1 MHLKTRKYLDIT
13 EKCLALALYSFMIF
27 RLFPRSWE
35 YSEFYTLIL
44 VASEGLVIILLVLR
58 RPANNISNN
67 LYDWTIAL
75 TGTCAALMVSRGGEP
90 LFLTGGAFLMLF
102 GLIVHLWAKVALWR
116 SFGLVAAN
124 REVRQ
129 GGLYRLVR
137 HPMYAGYMMTHAGFL
152 LIMPTLWNL
161 GVYVVTWALLI
172 LRIFAEEKLLSQDPV
187 YRDYAA
193 QVRYRLLPG
202 VF

>member
-1 MHLKTRKYLDIT
+1 
-13 EKCLALALYSFMIF
+13 
-27 RLFPRSWE
+27 
-35 YSEFYTLIL
+35 
-44 VASEGLVIILLVLR
+44 
-58 RPANNISNN
+58 
-67 LYDWTIAL
+67 
-75 TGTCAALMVSRGGEP
+75 
-90 LFLTGGAFLMLF
+90 
-102 GLIVHLWAKVALWR
+102 
-116 SFGLVAAN
+116 
-124 REVRQ
+124 
-129 GGLYRLVR
+129 
-137 HPMYAGYMMTHAGFL
+137 MYAGYMMTHAGFL

>member
-1 MHLKTRKYLDIT
+1 MYRFLDRL
-13 EKCLALALYSFMIF
+13 EQVSALVLYA
-27 RLFPRSWE
+27 W
-35 YSEFYTLIL
+35 
-44 VASEGLVIILLVLR
+44 LVLR
-58 RPANNISNN
+58 LWPQDWTALQLYPLTILISEGFVVMLLLVRRPTDTISVQP
-67 LYDWTIAL
+67 YDWVIACA
-75 TGTCAALMVSRGGEP
+75 GTCTALMVSRGGEP
-90 LFLTGGAFLMLF
+90 LFLAGGAFLMLF

-116 SFGLVAAN
+116 SSGLVAAN